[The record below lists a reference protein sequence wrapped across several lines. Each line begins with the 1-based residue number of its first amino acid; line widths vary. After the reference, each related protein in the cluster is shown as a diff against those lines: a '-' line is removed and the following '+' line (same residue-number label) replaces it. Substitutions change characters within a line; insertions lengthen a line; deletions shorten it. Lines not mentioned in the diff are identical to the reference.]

1 MLKSRLKTKT
11 RTVSKFI
18 KDPLNPAEIIISLDT
33 FWTRLSTFEHIFWS
47 YTTTVLS
54 SISISGSIKKELP
67 SQEVWSDRVIS
78 LNPFVWCGHR
88 VVDLLAHYNSH
99 FLKLKAC
106 KSQLPCWQVLL
117 YCGHIAKSLKVCFS
131 LNVKDNDIYQ

>member
-18 KDPLNPAEIIISLDT
+18 KDPLNPAEIIISLDEIIISLDT

-54 SISISGSIKKELP
+54 SISISVSIKKELP
-67 SQEVWSDRVIS
+67 SQEVWTDRVIS

-88 VVDLLAHYNSH
+88 VVDLLAHYYSQ
-99 FLKLKAC
+99 FSKLKAC
-106 KSQLPCWQVLL
+106 KS
-117 YCGHIAKSLKVCFS
+117 
-131 LNVKDNDIYQ
+131 

>member
-18 KDPLNPAEIIISLDT
+18 KDPLNPAEIIISLDA

-67 SQEVWSDRVIS
+67 SQEVWTDAQT
-78 LNPFVWCGHR
+78 G
-88 VVDLLAHYNSH
+88 
-99 FLKLKAC
+99 
-106 KSQLPCWQVLL
+106 
-117 YCGHIAKSLKVCFS
+117 
-131 LNVKDNDIYQ
+131 